1 MALDNDGNH
10 VGQGHIVQ
18 VMSGPHYKGERGTVR
33 HVHRA
38 FVFLHAPTVLEN
50 GGYFVVR
57 SRFVRRTATTAAE
70 SKGDRNSASVEDA
83 GIRRSRSRRFH
94 KNRDTMIGKSVRVIG
109 KGKYKGQIG
118 MVVDVCQ
125 NNLIKVKLHTERNN
139 VKIPRHRIRTMAEEK
154 MLQRDRDNA
163 TGYFGTDTPG
173 FGGATPGLGANT
185 PSLGLHTPGGGNNT
199 PGRGS
204 TPSATPGMT
213 PDAYQLPGTPMH
225 ASTPGL
231 YEESG
236 SAWDPTVTGTPGS
249 QYPISDSP
257 TYVHL
262 THTLGELTNSKSQE
276 YHSYPFI
283 YDQKHTHSNTS
294 TLEHRY
300 SPADDL
306 MSFTPQTP
314 HLGTSRSSAKR
325 ENISFLIHSLME
337 YHLNAHSN
345 TNTKLEHQRSNTGTP
360 SAEYTPSYPSSAPS
374 TSTST
379 TNLMWYQQRGAVVQW
394 NDRGTQMF
402 GTVISSNSNGF
413 CTIRPQNS
421 RNTLDLLGRS
431 LQPVQPRASDKKVLI
446 ISGVYAGLFADLESM
461 EGNEAI
467 VRIYEAD
474 SMKSGMEPMSNLT
487 IVDTNFIEDL
497 RRELDE

>member
-1 MALDNDGNH
+1 MFESVEFHSYTVRKKSLEHQTGTRNRHSRRSMALDNDGNH

-94 KNRDTMIGKSVRVIG
+94 KNRDTMIGKSIRVIG

-125 NNLIKVKLHTERNN
+125 NNSIKVKLHTERNN

-225 ASTPGL
+225 PSTPGL
-231 YEESG
+231 YEDG
-236 SAWDPTVTGTPGS
+236 GGAWDPTVTGTPGS

-257 TYVHL
+257 TY
-262 THTLGELTNSKSQE
+262 
-276 YHSYPFI
+276 
-283 YDQKHTHSNTS
+283 
-294 TLEHRY
+294 

-314 HLGTSRSSAKR
+314 HL
-325 ENISFLIHSLME
+325 
-337 YHLNAHSN
+337 
-345 TNTKLEHQRSNTGTP
+345 GTP

-413 CTIRPQNS
+413 CTVRPQNS

-431 LQPVQPRASDKKVLI
+431 LQPVQPRSNRDKSVLI

-487 IVDTNFIEDL
+487 IVDADFIEDL
-497 RRELDE
+497 KRQADE